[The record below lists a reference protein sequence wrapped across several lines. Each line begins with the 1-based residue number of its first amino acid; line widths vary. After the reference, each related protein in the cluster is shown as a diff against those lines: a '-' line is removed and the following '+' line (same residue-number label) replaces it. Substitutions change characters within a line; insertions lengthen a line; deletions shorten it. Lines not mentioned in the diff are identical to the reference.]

1 MHLIFAASHWNHP
14 DFNLH
19 SGHGRR
25 KTPKVAHSIFLPEPL
40 NTGMWDRLQDVVPT
54 RSPLDGLVFL
64 QTGTRIT
71 VWTISFLIFISKIDR
86 YQITA
91 INPVMQKGAAGR
103 PKLSLQIE
111 GKPSFFFLF
120 FSFFLKTNAIV
131 SCKTFSKVFYQVLHL
146 SNFWPLYHTNV
157 SPVSWLYQ
165 CSQLL
170 LLTFH
175 ICHKLPYAQNLT
187 LGVIFHRNAPFFW
200 I

>member
-71 VWTISFLIFISKIDR
+71 VWTISFLIFISKIDQ
-86 YQITA
+86 YQIA
-91 INPVMQKGAAGR
+91 SINTVMQKRGSA
-103 PKLSLQIE
+103 E
-111 GKPSFFFLF
+111 GSTPSSNSGKALF
-120 FSFFLKTNAIV
+120 FSFFFILKTNVTV
-131 SCKTFSKVFYQVLHL
+131 SRKTFSKVFYQVLHL
-146 SNFWPLYHTNV
+146 SNYWPLYHTNV
-157 SPVSWLYQ
+157 FPVSWL
-165 CSQLL
+165 
-170 LLTFH
+170 
-175 ICHKLPYAQNLT
+175 N
-187 LGVIFHRNAPFFW
+187 
-200 I
+200 